1 MDDKRTFEDL
11 KLEISSLE
19 SKLSENNSFLKMLLD
34 TIPSPIFYK
43 DKHGVYQHCNDAFS
57 KTILGIPKEKI
68 TGKTLYDLPKIIPK
82 KFADRYYEM
91 DKELFNKAGTQNYVS
106 NVKCSDGQIRFFN
119 FYKSSFVVDGKVEGL
134 VGIMLDITEYKGTL
148 DELNEKNEILNNLS
162 ITDFLTGL
170 NNRRHFQE
178 IFEKKISLL
187 DRHNHKFSLALVD
200 IDFFKDYNDCY
211 GHHAGD
217 EVLVKMGQIIRD
229 TFHRPNDYAFRLG
242 GEEFGLLF
250 DVERNDDAY
259 ELVETFRKNVEDAKI
274 ESCNYKVSN
283 YITVSI
289 GLGNI
294 NYLSKE
300 QLNSSFIYDEIDKL
314 LYLSKGK
321 GRNQI
326 SVKNFD

>member
-1 MDDKRTFEDL
+1 MNHEKTFEDL
-11 KLEISSLE
+11 KLKISVLE
-19 SKLSENNSFLKMLLD
+19 SKLSENDSFLKMLFD
-34 TIPSPIFYK
+34 TIPSPLFYK
-43 DKHGVYQHCNDAFS
+43 DKNGVYQHCNDAFS

-68 TGKTLYDLPKIIPK
+68 IGKTLYDFPEVIPK

-91 DKELFNKAGTQNYVS
+91 DNELFNNPGTQNYTGKVRCADD
-106 NVKCSDGQIRFFN
+106 KIRFFN
-119 FYKSSFVVDGKVEGL
+119 FYKSTFVVDEKVEGL
-134 VGIMLDITEYKGTL
+134 VGIMLDVTEYKGTL
-148 DELNEKNEILNNLS
+148 DELNEKNETLNNLS

-170 NNRRHFQE
+170 YNRRHFQE

-217 EVLVKMGQIIRD
+217 EVLIKMGKIIKD

-250 DVERNDDAY
+250 DVERSEDAY
-259 ELVETFRKNVEDAKI
+259 ELVETLRKNVENAKI
-274 ESCNYKVSN
+274 ESCNYTVSE

-294 NYLSKE
+294 NYLVKYE
-300 QLNSSFIYDEIDKL
+300 LNPIYLYDEIDKL
-314 LYLSKGK
+314 LYLSKGN
-321 GRNQI
+321 GRNQT
-326 SVKNFD
+326 SMKNFG